1 MQLGQHTAFLEVA
14 MLIVG
19 ALANVMIGQPDQA
32 KRLLALAQQ
41 RNHFLEG
48 RYLDMQ
54 LANVEVLLSLE
65 QGQIR
70 QAELL
75 FAQLRAR
82 VIPWFSDRS
91 RALALPT
98 ITEALVAYNQGR
110 LEGIEER
117 LRWRWPRL
125 TSSIPSIST
134 PRACCVWPMYS
145 ACRTIPRKLMPAWC

>member
-1 MQLGQHTAFLEVA
+1 

-82 VIPWFSDRS
+82 VIPGSPIAPVHWRC
-91 RALALPT
+91 RPLP
-98 ITEALVAYNQGR
+98 R
-110 LEGIEER
+110 
-117 LRWRWPRL
+117 P
-125 TSSIPSIST
+125 
-134 PRACCVWPMYS
+134 
-145 ACRTIPRKLMPAWC
+145 